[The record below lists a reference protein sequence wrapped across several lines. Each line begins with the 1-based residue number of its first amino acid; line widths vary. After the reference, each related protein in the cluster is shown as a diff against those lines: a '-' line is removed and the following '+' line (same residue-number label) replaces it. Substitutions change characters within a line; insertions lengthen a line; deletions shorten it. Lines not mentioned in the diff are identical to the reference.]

1 MDRLSQLA
9 DDELQHVLSY
19 LDVADIGIIA
29 QVSKRC
35 MEVANNDDCWQV
47 HTMNICTSYTL
58 DRDDFEGNFLY
69 FLLMGDLLLPKYN
82 GPPLRMPYLTPDDFD
97 ESYPYGGRTYAKI
110 GDEGLMH
117 RCYPSAQ
124 RDRAW
129 HDRTGHVWITSKFPV
144 LCCGAQHA
152 SRADVE
158 KHCLDMRHYERLQ
171 GERGLGQLPEISIDP
186 RLLLGQEAFEI
197 LSKREQYLRMRRYVD
212 FILPEIKRRCDPGN
226 WDAADMANLQRL
238 SRQGLSFVKELCGMP
253 RNDDDDDE
261 YYEELVNEAR
271 MSCQPNAIGEHI
283 CNLVL
288 EGFQTT
294 GVYIEVPDVEYFS
307 VRDFLIRG
315 LETRNPISGLGE
327 PWWSGMSE
335 LFWLHCEGRIGDSA
349 SPLRRPVAVDG

>member
-197 LSKREQYLRMRRYVD
+197 LSKREQYLRMRRYID
-212 FILPEIKRRCDPGN
+212 SILPEIKEQCDPAN

-238 SRQGLSFVKELCGMP
+238 SRHGLSFVDELCE
-253 RNDDDDDE
+253 RSRYDDNDNE
-261 YYEELVNEAR
+261 YFEELIDEAR
-271 MSCQPNAIGEHI
+271 MSCQPDAIGEHI
-283 CNLVL
+283 CNSVL

-294 GVYIEVPDVEYFS
+294 GVYTEVPHVPYFS

-315 LETRNPISGLGE
+315 LQACDQDLESGSGE
-327 PWWSGMSE
+327 SWWSGVNE
-335 LFWLHCEGRIGDSA
+335 LFRLHYNSA
-349 SPLRRPVAVDG
+349 SPIRRPVAVDG